1 MEKCFRYAVQVWYL
15 EENYHRTISFIETF
29 GRYLWIPSSV
39 HMCVPGNSTVA
50 VAQATAKRSSISSS
64 VMSFASIYANPATIA
79 SPAPWRPL
87 TSTGGTAAFHAPL
100 GLTSMGHLRQGKRS
114 AAFRHDKSVLRLH
127 SASSHRFARYGV
139 AECGEKF
146 LT

>member
-39 HMCVPGNSTVA
+39 HMCVPGNSMVA

-64 VMSFASIYANPATIA
+64 VMSFASILLVGRIFQLYMGDVTIGIFLFYKIDIA
-79 SPAPWRPL
+79 KDRLPL
-87 TSTGGTAAFHAPL
+87 
-100 GLTSMGHLRQGKRS
+100 
-114 AAFRHDKSVLRLH
+114 D
-127 SASSHRFARYGV
+127 
-139 AECGEKF
+139 
-146 LT
+146 